1 MNVLISGGGTGGHV
15 YPALAVVAQLGQ
27 AATSRLPRA
36 TPALATG
43 ASAAAPANQ
52 KAAAAHDHAG
62 SGERVTLD
70 LLWVGSHD
78 GMERGLVER
87 DGIAYAGISTG
98 QLRVGNPVKVAR
110 NLGRMAAGVRQ
121 SLAFVDRFRPDVCF
135 VTGGYVCG
143 PVVVACAMRKVPVLI
158 YLPDMS
164 PGYAIRWLSK
174 LASRVAVSFPEA
186 AGWFGGL
193 APAGKAVVT
202 GYPVRS
208 ALVAAAQDRRQA
220 RQRLA
225 AELSLDLSEPD
236 GTALPLLLVWGGSSG
251 ARVINQATWASLS
264 ELLTAAQVLH
274 VVGTRDWPLY
284 EAWRDEHPLPE
295 ALLRRYHPLA
305 YLHEAMPLALAA
317 ADLSVARA
325 GASTLGEFPV
335 TRLPSILA
343 PLASVNQ
350 MDNARVLADRG
361 GAVIVEDEA
370 LTAQLAPTALALL
383 GDGERRR
390 QMEVALSALAKPD
403 AALRIAQEIV
413 TLASSQKSDDKYR

>member
-1 MNVLISGGGTGGHV
+1 
-15 YPALAVVAQLGQ
+15 
-27 AATSRLPRA
+27 
-36 TPALATG
+36 
-43 ASAAAPANQ
+43 
-52 KAAAAHDHAG
+52 
-62 SGERVTLD
+62 
-70 LLWVGSHD
+70 
-78 GMERGLVER
+78 MEKGLVER
-87 DGIAYAGISTG
+87 AGIAYAGISTG
-98 QLRVGNPVKVAR
+98 QLRVANPVKVAR
-110 NLGRMAAGVRQ
+110 NVGRMAAGVRQ
-121 SLAFVDRFRPDVCF
+121 SLAIVDRFRPDVCF

-143 PVVVACAMRKVPVLI
+143 PVVMACSLRKVPVLI

-174 LASRVAVSFPEA
+174 FATRVAVSFPAA

-208 ALVAAAQDRRQA
+208 ELVAAAQDRRQA

-225 AELSLDLSEPD
+225 AEMSLSLTEPD
-236 GTALPLLLVWGGSSG
+236 GTQLPLLLVWGGSSG
-251 ARVINQATWASLS
+251 ARVINQATWAALP
-264 ELLTAAQVLH
+264 ELLPAAQVLH

-284 EAWRDEHPLPE
+284 EAWATEHPLPE
-295 ALLRRYHPLA
+295 SLGRRYHPVA

-335 TRLPSILA
+335 THLPSILV

-350 MDNARVLADRG
+350 MDNARVLADSG
-361 GAVIVEDEA
+361 GAVIIEDAA
-370 LTAQLAPTALALL
+370 LVAQLGPAARALL
-383 GDGERRR
+383 DDPVRRR
-390 QMEVALSALAKPD
+390 QMGAALAALAMPD

-413 TLASSQKSDDKYR
+413 DLATSQKSSDKSR

>member
-27 AATSRLPRA
+27 AATNRPHRA

-43 ASAAAPANQ
+43 ASAAAPTAP
-52 KAAAAHDHAG
+52 KAAAAH
-62 SGERVTLD
+62 ERVGSDDPAAVD

-78 GMERGLVER
+78 GMEKGLVER
-87 DGIAYAGISTG
+87 AGIAYAGISTG
-98 QLRVGNPVKVAR
+98 QLRVANPVKVAR
-110 NLGRMAAGVRQ
+110 NLGRMSAGVRQ
-121 SLAFVDRFRPDVCF
+121 SLAIVAHFRPDVCF

-143 PVVVACAMRKVPVLI
+143 PVVMACALRKVPVLI

-174 LASRVAVSFPEA
+174 LATRVAVSFPEA
-186 AGWFGGL
+186 AGWFGGP
-193 APAGKAVVT
+193 APAGKAVIT

-208 ALVAAAQDRRQA
+208 ELVAAAQDRQQA
-220 RQRLA
+220 RRALA
-225 AELSLDLSEPD
+225 TELSLALTEPD
-236 GTALPLLLVWGGSSG
+236 GTVLPLLLVWGGSSG
-251 ARVINQATWASLS
+251 ARVINQATWAALPD
-264 ELLTAAQVLH
+264 LLPAAQVLH

-284 EAWRDEHPLPE
+284 EEWAAAHPLPE
-295 ALLRRYHPLA
+295 PLGRRYHPVA

-335 TRLPSILA
+335 THLPSILA

-350 MDNARVLADRG
+350 MDNARVLADGG
-361 GAVIVEDEA
+361 GAVIIEDA
-370 LTAQLAPTALALL
+370 DLAAQLAPVVRGLL
-383 GDGERRR
+383 DGPARRR
-390 QMEVALSALAKPD
+390 QMEAALTALAKPD

-413 TLASSQKSDDKYR
+413 DLAASQKSSDKSR

>member
-1 MNVLISGGGTGGHV
+1 M
-15 YPALAVVAQLGQ
+15 
-27 AATSRLPRA
+27 
-36 TPALATG
+36 G
-43 ASAAAPANQ
+43 ASAAVPTAPR
-52 KAAAAHDHAG
+52 AAAVHEDLDG
-62 SGERVTLD
+62 SSPAAVD

-78 GMERGLVER
+78 GMEKGLVER
-87 DGIAYAGISTG
+87 AGIAFAGISTG
-98 QLRVGNPVKVAR
+98 QLRVANPVKVAR
-110 NLGRMAAGVRQ
+110 NMGRMSAGVRQ
-121 SLAFVDRFRPDVCF
+121 SLAIVERFRPDVCF

-174 LASRVAVSFPEA
+174 LATRVAVSFPEA

-208 ALVAAAQDRRQA
+208 ELVAAAQDRRQA

-225 AELSLDLSEPD
+225 AELSLDLTEPD

-251 ARVINQATWASLS
+251 ARVINQATWASLP
-264 ELLTAAQVLH
+264 ELLPAAQVLH
-274 VVGTRDWPLY
+274 VVGSRDWPLY
-284 EAWRDEHPLPE
+284 EAWQAGHPLPD
-295 ALLRRYHPLA
+295 ALQRRYHPVA

-335 TRLPSILA
+335 THLPSILA

-350 MDNARVLADRG
+350 MDNARVLADHG
-361 GAVIVEDEA
+361 GAVIAEDEELA
-370 LTAQLAPTALALL
+370 AKLAPTALALL
-383 GDGERRR
+383 TDGERRR
-390 QMEVALSALAKPD
+390 QMEAALAALAKPD

-413 TLASSQKSDDKYR
+413 TLASGQKSDDKQR

>member
-1 MNVLISGGGTGGHV
+1 M
-15 YPALAVVAQLGQ
+15 
-27 AATSRLPRA
+27 
-36 TPALATG
+36 G
-43 ASAAAPANQ
+43 ASAAVQTAPR
-52 KAAAAHDHAG
+52 AAAVHEDLAG
-62 SGERVTLD
+62 SSPAAVD

-78 GMERGLVER
+78 GMEKGLVER
-87 DGIAYAGISTG
+87 AGIAFAGISTG
-98 QLRVGNPVKVAR
+98 QLRVANPVKVAR
-110 NLGRMAAGVRQ
+110 NVGRMAAGVRQ
-121 SLAFVDRFRPDVCF
+121 SLAIVDRFRPDVCF

-174 LASRVAVSFPEA
+174 LATRVAVSFPEA

-208 ALVAAAQDRRQA
+208 ELVAAAQDRRQA

-225 AELSLDLSEPD
+225 AELSLDLTEPD

-251 ARVINQATWASLS
+251 ARVINQATWASLP
-264 ELLTAAQVLH
+264 ELLPAAQVLH

-284 EAWRDEHPLPE
+284 EVWQAEDPLPD
-295 ALLRRYHPLA
+295 ALQRRYHPVA

-335 TRLPSILA
+335 THLPSILA

-350 MDNARVLADRG
+350 MDNARVLADHG
-361 GAVIVEDEA
+361 GAVIVEDEELA
-370 LTAQLAPTALALL
+370 AKLAPTALALL
-383 GDGERRR
+383 
-390 QMEVALSALAKPD
+390 
-403 AALRIAQEIV
+403 
-413 TLASSQKSDDKYR
+413 

>member
-1 MNVLISGGGTGGHV
+1 M
-15 YPALAVVAQLGQ
+15 
-27 AATSRLPRA
+27 
-36 TPALATG
+36 G
-43 ASAAAPANQ
+43 ASAAAPTDPR
-52 KAAAAHDHAG
+52 AAAVHEDPTGNSPAA
-62 SGERVTLD
+62 VD

-78 GMERGLVER
+78 GMEKGLVER
-87 DGIAYAGISTG
+87 AGIAFAGISTG
-98 QLRVGNPVKVAR
+98 QLRVANPVKVAR
-110 NLGRMAAGVRQ
+110 NVGRMTAGVRQ
-121 SLAFVDRFRPDVCF
+121 SLAIVDRFRPDVCF

-143 PVVVACAMRKVPVLI
+143 PVVMACAMRKVPVLI

-174 LASRVAVSFPEA
+174 LATRVAVSFPEA

-208 ALVAAAQDRRQA
+208 ELVAAAQDRRQA

-225 AELSLDLSEPD
+225 AELSLDLTEPD

-251 ARVINQATWASLS
+251 ARVINQATWASLP

-295 ALLRRYHPLA
+295 ALQRRYHPVA

-335 TRLPSILA
+335 THLPSILA

-361 GAVIVEDEA
+361 GAVIVEDA
-370 LTAQLAPTALALL
+370 DLAANLAPTTLALL
-383 GDGERRR
+383 GDCERRR
-390 QMEVALSALAKPD
+390 QMEAALAALAKPD

-413 TLASSQKSDDKYR
+413 TLASGQKSDGKQR